1 MRRVYFEDEL
11 TYYVPVSETKKGVNV
26 KCFRGKNK
34 KRSFK
39 VKKDIDYVS
48 MISIF
53 LAIVLVSVFLKPNSS
68 KPYVG
73 TEITKVNDDYIIKM
87 DFPGIKET
95 DIKVE
100 LDNKKLLVKAFRL
113 KPMQMKCYSNST
125 LSKKF
130 ILTDTMDINNIVK
143 HFDEGVLTLTVPTI
157 AV

>member
-1 MRRVYFEDEL
+1 
-11 TYYVPVSETKKGVNV
+11 
-26 KCFRGKNK
+26 
-34 KRSFK
+34 
-39 VKKDIDYVS
+39 
-48 MISIF
+48 
-53 LAIVLVSVFLKPNSS
+53 
-68 KPYVG
+68 
-73 TEITKVNDDYIIKM
+73 M

-113 KPMQMKCYSNST
+113 KPMQMKCYSNRYYGT